1 MSSSDRLS
9 PQQLQ
14 MFMPARELMDKFNI
28 NEAMDYM
35 EVDGG
40 KEYNDFSSTWEDAN
54 DEDWR
59 MEGMQQLKDRKLN
72 ETLDPEGW
80 RPELGEDDPQHPWYK
95 NNEESL
101 YESIAREGVT
111 EPVTLQDPNIMHQ
124 GHHRVA
130 AAYSIDP
137 DMEIPVK
144 HNYGPW
150 AR

>member
-1 MSSSDRLS
+1 MSSSDALH

-28 NEAMDYM
+28 NEGLDYM

-40 KEYNDFSSTWEDAN
+40 REYNDFSGTWEEAN

-59 MEGMQQLKDRKLN
+59 MEGMEELQDRKLN
-72 ETLDPEGW
+72 ETLDPEGL
-80 RPELGEDDPQHPWYK
+80 RPELGEDGQPHPWYK

-111 EPVTLQDPNIMHQ
+111 EPVTLQDPDTLWQ

-137 DMEIPVK
+137 DMEIPVE
-144 HNYGPW
+144 HHYE
-150 AR
+150 

>member
-1 MSSSDRLS
+1 MSSSDALH

-28 NEAMDYM
+28 NEGLDYM

-40 KEYNDFSSTWEDAN
+40 REYNDFSGTWEEAN

-59 MEGMQQLKDRKLN
+59 MEGMEELQDRKLN
-72 ETLDPEGW
+72 ETLDPEGI
-80 RPELGEDDPQHPWYK
+80 RPELGEDGQPHPWYK

>member
-1 MSSSDRLS
+1 MSSGDRLS

-28 NEAMDYM
+28 NEGLDYM

-40 KEYNDFSSTWEDAN
+40 REYNDFSGTWEEAN

-59 MEGMQQLKDRKLN
+59 MEGMEELQDRKLN
-72 ETLDPEGW
+72 ETIDPEGI
-80 RPELGEDDPQHPWYK
+80 RPELGEDGQPHPWYK

-111 EPVTLQDPNIMHQ
+111 EPVTLQDPDTLLQ

-130 AAYSIDP
+130 ATYSIDP
-137 DMEIPVK
+137 DMEIPVE
-144 HNYGPW
+144 HHYE
-150 AR
+150 